1 MTSDSDQEQSRKTSS
16 NWLNVPNSIT
26 FARLVL
32 AVVLFWLIWVDGFWI
47 TSAIVFVVAATTD
60 WLDGYLARKYQQV
73 TVLGRIMDPFVDK
86 IIICGAFVFLLDSKQ
101 DSGINGWVVTIVL
114 GREMFVSSLR
124 GILEEQGKDFSASF
138 AGKAKMAL
146 QCVAVTVCLLSMH
159 PDIGTERF
167 VFWRD
172 IAIWTS
178 VAATVWSGLIYV
190 VRGAR
195 LLTR

>member
-1 MTSDSDQEQSRKTSS
+1 MSS
-16 NWLNVPNSIT
+16 NWLNVPNTIT

-32 AVVLFWLIWVDGFWI
+32 AIVLFWLIWVDGFWI
-47 TSAIVFVVAATTD
+47 TSAVVFVAAATTD
-60 WLDGYLARKYQQV
+60 WLDGYLARKYHQV

-86 IIICGAFVFLLDSKQ
+86 IIICGTFVFLLDSKQ

-124 GILEEQGKDFSASF
+124 GILEEQGRDFSASF

-146 QCVAVTVCLLSMH
+146 QCVAVTICLLSMH
-159 PDIGTERF
+159 PEIGTEQF
-167 VFWRD
+167 VFWRN
-172 IAIWTS
+172 IAIWS
-178 VAATVWSGLIYV
+178 AVGATVWSGMIYI

-195 LLTR
+195 LLTG